1 MGIGGPGVTKDRQ
14 GVKESGLFA
23 KVQRLPG
30 RFICVCDCAYQ
41 ATEKFVPTFG
51 GDLALR
57 WENDNFNFFLSQ
69 LRIRI
74 EMAFGL
80 MTKKWGILQR
90 PLTNSLPS
98 IKHLICCIARLH
110 NFCIDERLGTNTT
123 TRKST
128 TINYSDSLPTSML
141 AEMNEAAQVENREIL
156 SEEYPHWSHAR
167 ENIVQAVKQ
176 LGLKRPVINRK
187 RKRMSQES
195 ARGSHSSPS
204 VVQAQYTGP
213 ALQDDSAPS
222 VPPPSPV
229 LIS

>member
-1 MGIGGPGVTKDRQ
+1 
-14 GVKESGLFA
+14 
-23 KVQRLPG
+23 
-30 RFICVCDCAYQ
+30 
-41 ATEKFVPTFG
+41 
-51 GDLALR
+51 
-57 WENDNFNFFLSQ
+57 
-69 LRIRI
+69 
-74 EMAFGL
+74 MAFGL

-98 IKHLICCIARLH
+98 IKHLICSIARLH
-110 NFCIDERLGTNTT
+110 NFCIDERLGTNTTISTNAT

-195 ARGSHSSPS
+195 AQGSHSSPS

-222 VPPPSPV
+222 VPPPSPAP
-229 LIS
+229 IS